1 MFEFRVNISD
11 MKKFILF
18 AIILLFNRN
27 VFSQSPNWVWAKSAT
42 DSVIYDDRNSLGSKI
57 SADGNGNIYVAG
69 NFFGS
74 TMDFGGFTING
85 NCFLAKYDPSGNVIW
100 AKGFGGGNINGIS
113 TDSNGNVIITG
124 TFSLTLILESDTLI
138 GSGNSFFL
146 VKFNSS
152 GTLLW
157 DKASGI
163 VGSADG
169 NNITID
175 KNNNIYATGQYTGTA
190 SFGGIVLT
198 TLVYNS
204 MFIVKYDS
212 SGNVIWA
219 KTQQG
224 GIAEGEGISHDSYG
238 NIFCTGLFGSYAITF
253 GSTTLVPS
261 SPSNIFIVKLDSL
274 GNFLWAKNGGRI
286 ANDNEGYH
294 IATDSIGNSY
304 VIGQYFNDSVS
315 FDGIVLVNN
324 GSVNDDFFIVKYDPI
339 GNVIWAKSAGGIN
352 YDFANDIKTDKY
364 GNIYVTG
371 SFQNSSITF
380 GTTTLNSYGTDLFIV
395 KYNPLG
401 NMLWARS
408 STGTSLNNNYS
419 NGICTDNNGNVY
431 IEGVFSYSNASFG
444 STVLNCSP
452 MAYHIYD
459 FFIAKLSQ
467 CTLLGTTISDTTCN
481 VVTFNG
487 ETFYNSGNYIQTL
500 ESQAGCD
507 SIINLNLT
515 INPID
520 STITQSS
527 CVTYSL
533 NGISYTNSGLYHQNY
548 SSFSG
553 CDSVYTLNL
562 TIDLVN
568 TNVNQTTYWVS
579 STQNGVQYQW
589 VDCANNYALIPND
602 TNAVFYPS
610 NNGMYAVIV
619 TNPSGCFDTSS
630 CYEFTNLSIANNS
643 FNNSV
648 SIYPN
653 PFSAF
658 TTIIFS
664 EEQKN
669 TIIKITD
676 IFGTVIKS
684 ENFTGKELTIEKENM
699 RAGIYFVQII
709 CENKNIVNKKIVIQ

>member
-1 MFEFRVNISD
+1 
-11 MKKFILF
+11 MKKL
-18 AIILLFNRN
+18 ILLGIVVLFTIKA
-27 VFSQSPNWVWAKSAT
+27 FSQSPSWVWAKSAT
-42 DSVIYDDRNSLGSKI
+42 DSTIYDDRNSIGSKI

-69 NFFGS
+69 NFYGS
-74 TMDFGGFTING
+74 TMDFGSFTISG
-85 NCFLAKYDPSGNVIW
+85 NCFLVKYDPSGNVIW

-113 TDSNGNVIITG
+113 TDSNGDVIITG
-124 TFSLTLILESDTLI
+124 TFSLTLILGSDTLI

-146 VKFNSS
+146 VKYNSS

-175 KNNNIYATGQYTGTA
+175 KNNNIYATGQFTGTT
-190 SFGGIVLT
+190 SFDGIVLT
-198 TLVYNS
+198 ALVYNS
-204 MFIVKYDS
+204 MFIVKYDP

-224 GIAEGEGISHDSYG
+224 GIAKGEGISHDSYG
-238 NIFCTGLFGSYAITF
+238 NIFCTGFFGSYAITF

-261 SPSNIFIVKLDSL
+261 SPYNIFVVKLDSL
-274 GNFLWAKNGGRI
+274 GNFLWARNGGRI
-286 ANDNEGYH
+286 ANDDEGYH
-294 IATDSIGNSY
+294 IAADSIGNSY
-304 VIGQYFNDSVS
+304 VIGQYFNDSIS

-339 GNVIWAKSAGGIN
+339 GNVIWAKSAGGTN

-364 GNIYVTG
+364 GNIYITG
-371 SFQNSSITF
+371 TFQSSAITF
-380 GTTTLNSYGTDLFIV
+380 GTTSLNSYGTNLFIV

-401 NMLWARS
+401 NVLWARN

-431 IEGVFSYSNASFG
+431 VEGGFSNSNASFG

-452 MAYHIYD
+452 MAYSIYD

-467 CTLLGTTISDTTCN
+467 CTLTVTIISDTSCN
-481 VVTFNG
+481 AITLNG

-515 INPID
+515 INSID
-520 STITQSS
+520 SSITQSS

-533 NGISYTNSGLYHQNY
+533 NGITYTNSGLYHQTY
-548 SSFSG
+548 TSFSG

-562 TIDLVN
+562 TIDAVN
-568 TNVNQTTYWVS
+568 TNVNQTTYWIS

-589 VDCANNYALIPND
+589 VDCANHFALIPND
-602 TNAVFYPS
+602 TNEVFYPT
-610 NNGMYAVIV
+610 NNGTYAVII
-619 TNPSGCFDTSS
+619 TNPSGCFDTST
-630 CYEFTNLSIANNS
+630 CYSFTNLSIANNS
-643 FNNSV
+643 FSNSI

-653 PFSAF
+653 PFSSM
-658 TTIIFS
+658 TTIVFG
-664 EEQKN
+664 EVQKN
-669 TIIKITD
+669 TIVKITNVL
-676 IFGTVIKS
+676 GTEIKVI
-684 ENFTGKELTIEKENM
+684 NFTGKELTVEKEEMSN
-699 RAGIYFVQII
+699 GIYFIQITN
-709 CENKNIVNKKIVIQ
+709 EKKNIVNRKIIIE